1 MSGKYMN
8 YIILSLAL
16 GLVITTSSFAAQATD
31 DSTTVALWHMDSAAG
46 SLVSDDDA
54 VTPGRN
60 NDLTLAASSAAP
72 TITSGGEGHY
82 GEALSFDGVNDT
94 ASGKWT
100 CADNVVIDGW
110 FKPGNITASGEKT
123 LVSVNG
129 IFKLLFQSSKCYLSA
144 YNKEMVT
151 PGVFKT
157 ISAAADSNAW
167 CHIIASVNKAG
178 AMTLN
183 VYNADG
189 SLRSSASGNTP
200 GIGGLHQNLTTMS
213 PLWLGN
219 RNSTFYSG
227 LMDDLKISTIKA
239 SAPTDDAATFS
250 LVRMDSATDSRVYDE
265 DPCNTTRD
273 NDLVLSPD
281 PCTPTITTGGQGYY
295 GEALSFDGT
304 QTATFAQ
311 KWNKYSTFK
320 ADLWIRPF
328 NAGLSTDYKEILSIP
343 GQARLFL
350 KNGTVQFWV
359 KNKANSIY
367 LTLMAPTASVN
378 IGQWTHI
385 VATIEPNGF
394 AVLNTSSGSVSGNTD
409 DGGWYLGVGP
419 RVFTVGGQEGSV
431 GGVANHFEGL
441 IDELKITDKVM
452 PCGQSHTQN
461 YPTGD
466 FSRDCE
472 VDFADF
478 ASMAEN
484 WMKCTIPGMPGC
496 LNLN

>member
-1 MSGKYMN
+1 MN

-16 GLVITTSSFAAQATD
+16 GLVITTGSFAAPATD

-60 NDLTLAASSAAP
+60 NDLTLTGPA
-72 TITSGGEGHY
+72 ITSGVQGHY
-82 GEALSFDGVNDT
+82 GEALSFDGTDDKAQGV
-94 ASGKWT
+94 WT
-100 CADNVVIDGW
+100 CADNILIDGW
-110 FKPGNITASGEKT
+110 FKPGNITANLEKS
-123 LVSVNG
+123 LVSVNN
-129 IFKLLFQSSKCYLSA
+129 IILLKFQLNKCWLMA

-151 PGVFKT
+151 PGVYKS
-157 ISAAADSNAW
+157 ISAAADSNTW
-167 CHIIASVNKAG
+167 FHIVASVDKAG
-178 AMTLN
+178 AMSLRL
-183 VYNADG
+183 YNADG

-219 RNSTFYSG
+219 RNNTFYSG
-227 LMDDLKISTIKA
+227 LMDDLKISTAKA
-239 SAPTDDAATFS
+239 SAPNDDAETFS
-250 LVRMDSATDSRVYDE
+250 LVRMDSATDGRVYDD

-273 NDLVLSPD
+273 NDLVFSPD

-304 QTATFAQ
+304 QTATFVQ

-328 NAGLSTDYKEILSIP
+328 NLGASSDYKEILSIP
-343 GQARLFL
+343 GQARLFM
-350 KNGTVQFWV
+350 KNGTIQLWV
-359 KNKANSIY
+359 KNKANSTY
-367 LTLMAPTASVN
+367 LTVVAQAASMVA
-378 IGQWTHI
+378 GQWNHI
-385 VATIEPNGF
+385 VATIEPNGHS
-394 AVLNTSSGSVSGNTD
+394 VLTTSNGTFSGYTN
-409 DGGWYLGVGP
+409 DGGWYLGAGP
-419 RVFTVGGQEGSV
+419 RVFVVGGQEGSV

-441 IDELKITDKVM
+441 IDELKISNKTI
-452 PCGQSHTQN
+452 PCNTRG

-466 FSRDCE
+466 FNQDCQ

-484 WMKCTIPGMPGC
+484 WMKCTIPGVAEC
-496 LNLN
+496 VNLN